1 MDSILLQNSNIFIN
15 FIQNIFLNIYRTCYI
30 TGGYAF
36 YLYTNTENLSLL
48 PHDVDLIITTS
59 YYDNDYII
67 FLLQNLLDSLYSN
80 LLFVYDYLSIYLVVD
95 KNLYSYIMQ
104 VLLQYYLYEGN
115 YDKDFTQNP
124 NSDISEKFIIYN
136 NEKLLIKLKIK
147 FSDIIN
153 LQQNNIY
160 NILVIEFKKNNQ
172 NVILP
177 FEIIIKN
184 DIEGYTL
191 LKSININFDYTF
203 LKSIIKGL
211 PLRNVKSYYSS

>member
-1 MDSILLQNSNIFIN
+1 M
-15 FIQNIFLNIYRTCYI
+15 NIYRTCYI

-80 LLFVYDYLSIYLVVD
+80 LLFAYDYLSIYLVVD

-124 NSDISEKFIIYN
+124 NSDIFKNFIIYN
-136 NEKLLIKLKIK
+136 N
-147 FSDIIN
+147 
-153 LQQNNIY
+153 
-160 NILVIEFKKNNQ
+160 
-172 NVILP
+172 
-177 FEIIIKN
+177 
-184 DIEGYTL
+184 
-191 LKSININFDYTF
+191 
-203 LKSIIKGL
+203 
-211 PLRNVKSYYSS
+211 